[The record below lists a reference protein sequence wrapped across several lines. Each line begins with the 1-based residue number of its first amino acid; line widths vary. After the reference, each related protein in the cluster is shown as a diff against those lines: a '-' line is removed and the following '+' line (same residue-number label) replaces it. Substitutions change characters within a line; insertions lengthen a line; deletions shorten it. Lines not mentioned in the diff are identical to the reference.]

1 MGLVKKLAYLLA
13 WLFALSL
20 LLSACG
26 NKESQETVT
35 PSSQSLETETEEDPD
50 LTKIKASYELYLA
63 AKESLI
69 GRIMDAVSS
78 SSEAGLA
85 MVSLLKILPLD
96 LALWPAAFLYEDE
109 EDFRRGMSYI
119 GAGDIEL
126 LRSDKESRVRY
137 LASDG
142 KQTVFTGTY
151 SEDADYFLYT
161 ASYNGRD
168 ALYAECVKTDYGYAA
183 QYYLLAG
190 NGSAVYYLLSIE
202 GEEGSIGFPVPQGFP
217 QPLTGSENPDFPK
230 GASEWFSI
238 HAGVFTG
245 KTVDGQALEFPLP

>member
-1 MGLVKKLAYLLA
+1 MKKLANLLV

-26 NKESQETVT
+26 NKDPQGSVT
-35 PSSQSLETETEEDPD
+35 PPSESLQTEAGGGPD

-63 AKESLI
+63 AKEFLV
-69 GRIMDAVSS
+69 GQMMDAVSTS
-78 SSEAGLA
+78 PEAGLA
-85 MVSLLKILPLD
+85 MVSLLRILPLD

-109 EDFRRGMSYI
+109 EDFRRGMGYI

-161 ASYNGRD
+161 ASYNGRA

-190 NGSAVYYLLSIE
+190 NGSAVHYLLSIE
-202 GEEGSIGFPVPQGFP
+202 GEEGSIGFPVRQGFP
-217 QPLTGSENPDFPK
+217 QPLTGGENPDFPK
-230 GASEWFSI
+230 GAPEWFSI

-245 KTVDGQALEFPLP
+245 VTVDGQALEFPLP

>member
-1 MGLVKKLAYLLA
+1 MKKCANLLV
-13 WLFALSL
+13 WLIALSF

-26 NKESQETVT
+26 QKDPQATLT
-35 PSSQSLETETEEDPD
+35 PPSKSLETEAEEGAD
-50 LTKIKASYELYLA
+50 LAKVKASYELYLA

-69 GRIMDAVSS
+69 GRMMDAVSS
-78 SSEAGLA
+78 NSEAGLA

-109 EDFRRGMSYI
+109 ADCRQGMSDI
-119 GAGDIEL
+119 GASDIEL
-126 LRSDKESRVRY
+126 LRSDKEALVRY
-137 LASDG
+137 LDSDG
-142 KQTVFTGTY
+142 KLVVFTGTY
-151 SEDADYFLYT
+151 SQEADYFLYT

-183 QYYLLAG
+183 QYYLLAE
-190 NGSAVYYLLSIE
+190 NGSAVHYLLSIE

-217 QPLTGSENPDFPK
+217 QPLTGGENPDFPK
-230 GASEWFSI
+230 GAPEWFSI

-245 KTVDGQALEFPLP
+245 VTVDGEALEFPLP